1 MGEIQDLGKN
11 VNIQGKCNS
20 IEPENEGEF
29 VFLDYI
35 DQENTHKDQLHEDKR
50 LPLRIDTCC
59 NGCGYLPSEKYKLLL
74 EEKEL
79 KKGICHRCYLLT
91 HHQKTLTVKMSKEE
105 YLDIVSR
112 VKSEKALVLF
122 IVDLLDIPYSIAF
135 PVIISKISRFGS
147 NEGVWHRKSNRQRLW
162 KYNGDVY
169 LAGMA
174 NTGKSTLFNTLLES
188 DYGKSRA
195 SDVIHKATISPWP
208 GKMELCP
215 ACMLSTVTIRYIMIY
230 GTLFFKDRTL
240 FNPSPDVGLTL
251 NELKDAHWLYDTPGI
266 MKDVLNLLTE
276 QVKVVVPTQAIVHNG
291 AHFCLYDIYITNC
304 WFLVLASN
312 RVSIHI
318 TSVDKADRI
327 YQKHAGQILL
337 GLKEPMKEFPPLVSK
352 EFELKGQGF
361 QKASPDIKM
370 SSVGWVRVTGV
381 EGNRFL
387 LRAHAPEGTGLSLSS
402 PPLLPNFINP
412 EGRAHQHISL
422 VEQKM
427 VQDALF

>member
-50 LPLRIDTCC
+50 LPLRSGSEKQIDTCC

-208 GKMELCP
+208 DIMPNLLKFP
-215 ACMLSTVTIRYIMIY
+215 IINPIRYCMFSSLASGEDMIDKEEE
-230 GTLFFKDRTL
+230 KDRTL

-276 QVKVVVPTQAIVHNG
+276 QVKVVVPTQAIVRRT
-291 AHFCLYDIYITNC
+291 F
-304 WFLVLASN
+304 VLK
-312 RVSIHI
+312 
-318 TSVDKADRI
+318 TGMLLVDKADRI